1 MLHFL
6 CIYLQASPQNDL
18 MFYELSCEF
27 MVPRLKLCVW
37 VKWWHLTVAEILLRE
52 SNKTVITRTRVKSNL
67 QAIQTQFLALDWG
80 WMMVEWEGPSP
91 QAQGAEGEKRK
102 IYHLCSLDRQS
113 EWKGRGKSSTTGR
126 GRKEDGKGFCWVDRE
141 EWSEDRLEMLEPI
154 FTCILHYWPQ
164 RPVSCNSWFFNKWNW
179 VNKQWIS
186 TVVLRWRVASQQ
198 SRWGVTSVRSVNTP
212 RPGGRPWCSTWNASM
227 GTMRKI
233 AQLDQG

>member
-18 MFYELSCEF
+18 VFYELSCEF

-91 QAQGAEGEKRK
+91 QAQGGGGEKRK

-126 GRKEDGKGFCWVDRE
+126 GRKEDGGGFCWVDRE
-141 EWSEDRLEMLEPI
+141 EWSEDRLKCWSPSLPATCIVLWSSQDHSYQPVTVRELILEPAGMLSALP
-154 FTCILHYWPQ
+154 FW
-164 RPVSCNSWFFNKWNW
+164 
-179 VNKQWIS
+179 
-186 TVVLRWRVASQQ
+186 
-198 SRWGVTSVRSVNTP
+198 
-212 RPGGRPWCSTWNASM
+212 
-227 GTMRKI
+227 
-233 AQLDQG
+233 